1 MGLDIEESFL
11 SVWVCIKK
19 MSLGSFSPKNYRKW
33 SLVGGRT
40 SLLLLPS
47 LLLLRQDRREEK
59 ERGREGGERELNCV
73 TWNFECYF
81 VGINLSRRQHHRCYH
96 LGFDLHQ
103 CILLQL
109 LLLKQLHLM
118 KRKHQQCK
126 LIFIDAA
133 ALWMFFHL
141 HLGTQ
146 QRRRWKMHFFP
157 FDKEPQKSAFSALV
171 KKQKVTLMMQRNGTI
186 YHHPAEFNVMMIV
199 WCHKQHFMICSNH
212 SLLLL
217 HHGM

>member
-1 MGLDIEESFL
+1 
-11 SVWVCIKK
+11 

-59 ERGREGGERELNCV
+59 ERGREGGGGERELNCV

-109 LLLKQLHLM
+109 LLLLKQLHLM

-126 LIFIDAA
+126 LIIIDAA
-133 ALWMFFHL
+133 ALWTFFHL

>member
-1 MGLDIEESFL
+1 
-11 SVWVCIKK
+11 

-103 CILLQL
+103 CILQQLL

-126 LIFIDAA
+126 LIIVDAA
-133 ALWMFFHL
+133 ALWMLFHL
-141 HLGTQ
+141 HLGIQ

-157 FDKEPQKSAFSALV
+157 LNKEPQNSAFSALV

>member
-1 MGLDIEESFL
+1 
-11 SVWVCIKK
+11 

-59 ERGREGGERELNCV
+59 ERGKEGGGRERELNCV

-103 CILLQL
+103 CILQL

-118 KRKHQQCK
+118 KGKHQQCK
-126 LIFIDAA
+126 LIIFDAA
-133 ALWMFFHL
+133 ALSMFIHL

-146 QRRRWKMHFFP
+146 RWRWKMHFFA
-157 FDKEPQKSAFSALV
+157 FNKEAQSRAFSALV
-171 KKQKVTLMMQRNGTI
+171 KKQKVTLMMKRNGTI